1 MKLKTNTRLTKR
13 FYDPMRV
20 YSDLIRMISDRYPK
34 FYILPYRWNYF
45 RQRDL
50 LATIIDKNYQA

>member
-20 YSDLIRMISDRYPK
+20 YSDLIRLISDRYSK